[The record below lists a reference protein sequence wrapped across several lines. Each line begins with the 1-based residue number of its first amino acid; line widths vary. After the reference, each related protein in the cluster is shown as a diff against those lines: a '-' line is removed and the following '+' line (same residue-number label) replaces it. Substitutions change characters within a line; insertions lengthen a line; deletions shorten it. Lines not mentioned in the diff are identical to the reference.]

1 MKAFAAADA
10 IWADVPST
18 VPEFLLIQL
27 DIAGSARQPR
37 IVVRNRRGDTI
48 DLPAL
53 WLRERAQD
61 ASQVD
66 ATTGQRLIDP
76 HLLPPDLKL
85 VEARRIDDRLQL
97 SFSDGYRGTFD
108 PAPLIEDIAMDDGC
122 PEPAPW
128 HAGAVPECRVA
139 WPDIEGDEAAMAA
152 ALERFLVSGFLVL
165 TGTPRK
171 ADATLEIAGRFGT
184 VRETNFGRRFE
195 VVSRPGSN
203 DLAYRPVRLGPHTDN
218 PYRVPVPGIQILHC
232 LENGAS
238 GGLSTLADS
247 LAAAA
252 LLRDEDPDGFALLAE
267 IPVRFRFRDEGADHV
282 ALRPVIETDGEE
294 RMTGLHYSP
303 RLDSLPLLEE
313 AELQAYQAARKR
325 LAELLAGAELELRFA
340 LQPGELLMFD
350 NNRIVHGRTA
360 FDPEEGPRRLIG
372 CYIDRDGPRSLYRML
387 GRNGALHKAA

>member
-1 MKAFAAADA
+1 MGS
-10 IWADVPST
+10 IWAGPPIAPEST
-18 VPEFLLIQL
+18 LVRLE
-27 DIAGSARQPR
+27 IAGSSSKPR
-37 IVVRNRRGDTI
+37 ILARNRSGDTI
-48 DLPAL
+48 ELPAL

-66 ATTGQRLIDP
+66 ATTGQRLVDA
-76 HLLPPDLKL
+76 HLMPPDLKL
-85 VEARRIDDRLQL
+85 VEARQVDDRMQL
-97 SFSDGYRGTFD
+97 GFSDGYRGTFD
-108 PAPLIEDIAMDDGC
+108 PVPLIADIAMGDGC

-128 HAGAVPECRVA
+128 TAGDAPECRVA
-139 WPDIEGDEAAMAA
+139 WGDIADDDAAMRA

-171 ADATLEIAGRFGT
+171 PETTLEIAGRFGT

-195 VVSRPGSN
+195 VASRPGSN

-218 PYRVPVPGIQILHC
+218 PYREPVPGIQILHC
-232 LENGAS
+232 LENAAS

-252 LLRDEDPDGFALLAE
+252 RLREEDPEGFALLAE
-267 IPVRFRFRDEGADHV
+267 IPVRFRFRDEGADHIT
-282 ALRPVIETDGEE
+282 LRPVIETDGQE

-313 AELQAYQAARKR
+313 AELQLYQGARKR
-325 LAELLAGAELELRFA
+325 LAELLAGPELELRFA

-372 CYIDRDGPRSLYRML
+372 CYIDRDGPRSRYRVL
-387 GRNGALHKAA
+387 GRNGALRRAA

>member
-1 MKAFAAADA
+1 M
-10 IWADVPST
+10 VS
-18 VPEFLLIQL
+18 L
-27 DIAGSARQPR
+27 DIAGSPKKPR

-66 ATTGQRLIDP
+66 AVTGQRLMDP
-76 HLLPPDLKL
+76 HMLPPDLTL
-85 VEARRIDDRLQL
+85 AEARWVDDRLQL

-108 PAPLIEDIAMDDGC
+108 PGPLLADIVMDDGC

-128 HAGAVPECRVA
+128 HAGEVPEVRVS
-139 WPDIEGDEAAMAA
+139 WPVVAKDDAAMAA
-152 ALERFLVSGFLVL
+152 ALERFLESGFLIL
-165 TGTPRK
+165 TDTPRK
-171 ADATLEIAGRFGT
+171 PDATLEIAGRFGT
-184 VRETNFGRRFE
+184 VRETNFGRSFE
-195 VVSRPGSN
+195 VASRPGSN
-203 DLAYRPVRLGPHTDN
+203 DLAYRPVPLGPHTDN

-232 LENGAS
+232 LENATS

-252 LLRDEDPDGFALLAE
+252 MLRAEDSEGFAMLAE
-267 IPVRFRFRDEGADHV
+267 IPVRFRFRDGDADHV

-313 AELQAYQAARKR
+313 AELQVYQAARKR
-325 LAELLAGAELELRFA
+325 LGELLAGPQLQIRFA

-372 CYIDRDGPRSLYRML
+372 CYIDRDGPRSLYRVL
-387 GRNGALHKAA
+387 ARETEQRKAA

>member
-1 MKAFAAADA
+1 MVSLA
-10 IWADVPST
+10 
-18 VPEFLLIQL
+18 
-27 DIAGSARQPR
+27 IAGSSKKPR
-37 IVVRNRRGDTI
+37 VVVRNRRGDTI

-76 HLLPPDLKL
+76 HLLPPDLAL
-85 VEARRIDDRLQL
+85 TEARRVDDRLQL
-97 SFSDGYRGTFD
+97 AFSDGYRGTFD
-108 PAPLIEDIAMDDGC
+108 PAPLIADIAMDDGC
-122 PEPAPW
+122 PEPTPW
-128 HAGAVPECRVA
+128 HAGNAPQARVS
-139 WPDIEGDEAAMAA
+139 WPAIAGDEEAMRD
-152 ALERFLVSGFLVL
+152 ALERFLVWGFLVL
-165 TGTPRK
+165 TDTPRRPE
-171 ADATLEIAGRFGT
+171 ATLEIAGRFGT

-195 VVSRPGSN
+195 VVPRPGSN

-252 LLRDEDPDGFALLAE
+252 LLRQEDAEGFALLAE

-282 ALRPVIETDGEE
+282 ALRPVIETDGEV

-313 AELQAYQAARKR
+313 AELQAFQGARKR
-325 LAELLAGAELELRFA
+325 LAELLAGPELKLRFA

-372 CYIDRDGPRSLYRML
+372 CYIDRDGPRSLYRVL
-387 GRNGALHKAA
+387 SRGDAGRNAA

>member
-1 MKAFAAADA
+1 M
-10 IWADVPST
+10 VS
-18 VPEFLLIQL
+18 L
-27 DIAGSARQPR
+27 DIAGTSRKPR
-37 IVVRNRRGDTI
+37 VVVRNRSGDTI

-66 ATTGQRLIDP
+66 AVTGQRLIDP
-76 HLLPPDLKL
+76 HMLPPDLAL
-85 VEARRIDDRLQL
+85 AEARWVDDRLQL
-97 SFSDGYRGTFD
+97 SFSDGYRGSFD
-108 PAPLIEDIAMDDGC
+108 PAPLLADIVMDDGC

-128 HAGAVPECRVA
+128 HAGEVPQVRVS
-139 WPDIEGDEAAMAA
+139 WPAIADDEEAMAG
-152 ALERFLVSGFLVL
+152 ALERFLASGFLIL
-165 TGTPRK
+165 TDTPRK
-171 ADATLEIAGRFGT
+171 PDATLDIAGRFGT
-184 VRETNFGRRFE
+184 VRETNFGRCFE
-195 VVSRPGSN
+195 VASKPGSN
-203 DLAYRPVRLGPHTDN
+203 DLAYRPVPLGPHTDN

-232 LENGAS
+232 LENGTS

-252 LLRDEDPDGFALLAE
+252 MLRSADPEGFALLAE
-267 IPVRFRFRDEGADHV
+267 IPVRFRFRDEAADHV

-313 AELQAYQAARKR
+313 ADLQTYQAARKR
-325 LAELLAGAELELRFA
+325 LGELLAGPELQIRFA

-372 CYIDRDGPRSLYRML
+372 CYIDRDGPRSLYRVL
-387 GRNGALHKAA
+387 ARNGRQRKAA